1 MSDHSRSPKPAL
13 LERIAR
19 RSAAHPWLVVGAW
32 VLLLVGSVL
41 ATSTLLGSALTTEQ
55 GFTGEPEAARASRL
69 IQDELRGPPLVTETV
84 IIRSEQLTVEDPEFR
99 QMVTEVMADIRGL
112 GDQAVQQAVSYL
124 EAPQPEPFI
133 SEQGHATV
141 IPVTMAGGL
150 DQADENIGG
159 LMEIVDE
166 ADKSVAFEV
175 LITGQSSIGAD
186 YERIAEADLLTGEL
200 FGSGIAL
207 IILLAVFGTLVA
219 ALLPLGLAILAIAMA
234 VGLSALVGQLF
245 ELAFFVTNMIT
256 MMGLAVGIDYS
267 LFIVSR
273 FREERNEGRSVAD
286 AIGRTGTSATRAVL
300 FSGTT
305 VILALAGLV
314 LVPITTFRSLAVGA
328 ILVVLVALAAS
339 LTLLPAAFSLLGDR
353 IDSGKVPFL
362 GRKGLGAGGRGG
374 FWDRVAHG
382 VMNHPWISTI
392 FAVSVLLLA
401 SVSYLGIEI
410 GTAGVSSLP
419 ERAETKRGFEIL
431 QRDFSLGLVSPLEVA
446 VVGEVAQPEVQQAME
461 ELTAL
466 IAGDPS
472 FSQPT
477 RPPEFADNGRLGVL
491 TYSLEEDPNARAAQE
506 AVERVRG
513 VYVPQAFGEIPAEAL
528 VTGATAQAVDFSQII
543 DSYTPLVFAFIL
555 GLSFILLTVVF
566 RSVVIPLKAIIM
578 NLLSVGAAY
587 GLLVLVFQEGYLRD
601 LLGFQQ
607 IDVIETWIPLFLFA
621 ILFGLSMDYQ
631 VFLLSRIREHYDN
644 GAGNRDSVAFGL
656 RSTAG
661 IITGAA
667 AIMIAVF
674 AGFAAGDIV
683 VFQQLGFGLGVAIF
697 LDATLVRVVLVPA
710 AMRLLGDLNWYF
722 PSWLEWLPD
731 LRVEALPDEP
741 EPEREA

>member
-1 MSDHSRSPKPAL
+1 
-13 LERIAR
+13 
-19 RSAAHPWLVVGAW
+19 
-32 VLLLVGSVL
+32 
-41 ATSTLLGSALTTEQ
+41 
-55 GFTGEPEAARASRL
+55 
-69 IQDELRGPPLVTETV
+69 
-84 IIRSEQLTVEDPEFR
+84 
-99 QMVTEVMADIRGL
+99 MVTAVMADIRGL
-112 GDQAVQQAVSYL
+112 GDQVVQQAVSYL
-124 EAPQPEPFI
+124 ETPRPEPFI

-141 IPVTMAGGL
+141 IPITMAGGI
-150 DQADENIGG
+150 DQADENIGE

-166 ADKSVAFEV
+166 ADRSAAFEV

-219 ALLPLGLAILAIAMA
+219 ALLPLGLAILAITMA

-273 FREERNEGRSVAD
+273 FREERADGRDIAD

-300 FSGTT
+300 
-305 VILALAGLV
+305 L
-314 LVPITTFRSLAVGA
+314 R
-328 ILVVLVALAAS
+328 AS
-339 LTLLPAAFSLLGDR
+339 
-353 IDSGKVPFL
+353 I
-362 GRKGLGAGGRGG
+362 
-374 FWDRVAHG
+374 
-382 VMNHPWISTI
+382 
-392 FAVSVLLLA
+392 
-401 SVSYLGIEI
+401 SYLGIEI

-431 QRDFSLGLVSPLEVA
+431 QQDFSLGLVSPLEVA
-446 VVGEVAQPEVQQAME
+446 VVGEVDQPEVQQAME
-461 ELTAL
+461 DLSAL
-466 IAGDPS
+466 IASDPS

-477 RPPEFADNGRLGVL
+477 RPHEYADSGQLAVL
-491 TYSLEEDPNARAAQE
+491 TYSLEEDPNARAAQR
-506 AVERVRG
+506 AVERVRSD
-513 VYVPQAFGEIPAEAL
+513 YVPQAFGAIPAEAL

-566 RSVVIPLKAIIM
+566 RSVVIPLKAIVM

-587 GLLVLVFQEGYLRD
+587 GLLVLVFQKGYLRD
-601 LLGFQQ
+601 VLGFQR

-644 GAGNRDSVAFGL
+644 GASNRDSVAFGL